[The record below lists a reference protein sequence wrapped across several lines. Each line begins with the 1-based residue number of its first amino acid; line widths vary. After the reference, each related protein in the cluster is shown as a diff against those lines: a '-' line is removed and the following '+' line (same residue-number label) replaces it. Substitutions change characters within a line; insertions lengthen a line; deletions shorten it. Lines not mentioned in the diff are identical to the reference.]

1 MSLHRVLQRLAREA
15 TEHESGTADGH
26 APVAE
31 AHRVL
36 LSLIRE
42 DEASVRAVIDMA
54 EEFDR
59 LRAAGQQTW
68 NASEALLRVCLGG
81 HVTAPVAPASS
92 DLESAAGW
100 LDKAAADG
108 TVDWTFD
115 THGVAGVQWRVARVG
130 RRVERIASGIDPFA
144 TAIIEAAKSLGWGG
158 AK

>member
-92 DLESAAGW
+92 DLESAAEW
-100 LDKAAADG
+100 LDAKGLG
-108 TVDWTFD
+108 TIRVV
-115 THGVAGVQWRVARVG
+115 GVNKWDFGAGATN
-130 RRVERIASGIDPFA
+130 ATPLA
-144 TAIIEAAKSLGWGG
+144 TAIIEAAKSLGWKAG

>member
-68 NASEALLRVCLGG
+68 NASEALLRAALGRTDAIVLG
-81 HVTAPVAPASS
+81 LNAEQVTAEEAA
-92 DLESAAGW
+92 SAA
-100 LDKAAADG
+100 LDAAADDLSYDEIESG
-108 TVDWTFD
+108 GPFMVRADLDKVRAWL
-115 THGVAGVQWRVARVG
+115 RARARG
-130 RRVERIASGIDPFA
+130 A
-144 TAIIEAAKSLGWGG
+144 T
-158 AK
+158 